1 MSGGSLYSEV
11 QVEQVWACLGCR
23 ARRVPVHWGPM
34 WGEVQCIMGNGH
46 MRPLWTDRHTYM
58 TENITF
64 LQLRLQTVKILG
76 QVTQNVV
83 VTEAHYCCSDK
94 IWTMMPVLCY
104 EAFIIAWCWIDSGP
118 AISPFE
124 NESVGEYKCSEQE
137 SWSAKNKSPYE
148 DLNAK
153 IHIYEIV
160 AMKICSYH
168 LNLILVLMKN
178 YFYFQIE
185 QIGNSYRHTMAKGK

>member
-23 ARRVPVHWGPM
+23 ARRVHWGPM

-46 MRPLWTDRHTYM
+46 MGPPV
-58 TENITF
+58 NI
-64 LQLRLQTVKILG
+64 QTHIHDWKHNLPATSLADGKNIR
-76 QVTQNVV
+76 TSQNVV

-94 IWTMMPVLCY
+94 IRTTMPVLCY

-124 NESVGEYKCSEQE
+124 NESIGEYKCSEQE
-137 SWSAKNKSPYE
+137 SWSAKNKSPYK

-153 IHIYEIV
+153 IHIWNCCNE
-160 AMKICSYH
+160 
-168 LNLILVLMKN
+168 NLLLSLKPTTCFN
-178 YFYFQIE
+178 EKLFLFSDWT
-185 QIGNSYRHTMAKGK
+185 NRKLL